1 MTHPADL
8 TASEAAARLQQSK
21 LRPVELAEACLD
33 RIETRDPHLKA
44 FVHLDHDQVLR
55 AAHASEKSATRGPLW
70 GLPLAVKDV
79 LDTADMPTEYGSPI
93 WTGFQPRADAVSVA
107 QARAA
112 GAIILGKTA
121 STAFATRRA
130 AATVNPINAMHTPGG
145 SSSGSA
151 AAVAAALCPFA
162 FGTQTAGSII
172 RPAAFCGIVGYKPTF
187 GYIHRAGM
195 KVMSEALDTIGALA
209 RSVADCALLVGAIT
223 QRDLGDPEC
232 KPDAMPRLAVVTGPS
247 AKATPETLARLAEV
261 AELLRR
267 RGASVREVPLPVD
280 LHAAFD
286 NHGTV
291 MNIEIA
297 HALSWELAAHPEK
310 LSEDIM
316 TPIRWAKS
324 LAPETLD
331 AGLAAFERAR
341 QAFTAFLAD
350 FDAIITP
357 SAIGEAPRGLT
368 HTGDPVFNILWTAL
382 HVPCT
387 TIPAGSGPHGLPLG
401 IQVVADRNDDRAML
415 TWTRWIQAQLT

>member
-21 LRPVELAEACLD
+21 LRPTELAEACLE
-33 RIETRDPHLKA
+33 RIEARDPHLKA
-44 FVHLDHDQVLR
+44 FVHLDRDQVLR
-55 AAHASEKSATRGPLW
+55 STHALEKSGTRGPLW
-70 GLPLAVKDV
+70 GLPLAIKDV
-79 LDTADMPTEYGSPI
+79 LDTADMPTGYGSPI
-93 WTGFQPRADAVSVA
+93 WTGFRPRADAVAVA

-121 STAFATRRA
+121 TTEFATRKA
-130 AATVNPINAMHTPGG
+130 AATVHPINAMHTPGG

-209 RSVADCALLVGAIT
+209 RSVTDCALLVGAIT
-223 QRDLGDPEC
+223 QRDLGNPEC
-232 KPDAMPRLAVVTGPS
+232 KPEAMPRLAVITGPS
-247 AKATPETLARLAEV
+247 TKATPETLARLAEV
-261 AELLRR
+261 TELLRR
-267 RGASVREVPLPVD
+267 RGANVKEVPLPGE

-297 HALSWELAAHPEK
+297 HALSWELAAHSEQ

-316 TPIRWAKS
+316 TPIRWAQS
-324 LAPETLD
+324 LSPETLD
-331 AGLAAFERAR
+331 VGLAAFERAR

-350 FDAIITP
+350 FDVIITP
-357 SAIGEAPRGLT
+357 SAIGEAPHGLT
-368 HTGDPVFNILWTAL
+368 NTGDPVFNILWTAL
-382 HVPCT
+382 HAPCA
-387 TIPAGSGPHGLPLG
+387 TIPVGSGPHGLPLG
-401 IQVVADRNDDRAML
+401 IQVVADRNNDRALL